1 MNNLLV
7 KIKKRCKKQTK
18 IYFLEQFINFMV
30 SIEIRLDS

>member
-7 KIKKRCKKQTK
+7 KIKKRCKKQIK